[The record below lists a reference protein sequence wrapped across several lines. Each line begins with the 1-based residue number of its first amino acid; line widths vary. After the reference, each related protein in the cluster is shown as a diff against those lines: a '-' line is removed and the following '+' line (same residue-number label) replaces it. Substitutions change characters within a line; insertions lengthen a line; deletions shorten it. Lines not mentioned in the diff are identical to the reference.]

1 MSVGFTY
8 PLTSD
13 ELARTTPA
21 SSYAIRV
28 EIGGVAETVPFPAS
42 GTLTAGRFFWTQ
54 GDRLVDADGG
64 VGGVGCLLGMLE
76 TALNAHSSTAVVS
89 ITRGADGRW
98 TIACTTNFRVLWGNV
113 ATTIDARAFGFT
125 QADPGA
131 AAASFLAPALP
142 RGLWAPPGVWP
153 RFDSRPIAARRAGTA
168 VSLSGRVRTATWAAG
183 RARRRLRFAMVLNAF
198 ALDEY
203 AGAGAPFGTLERVW
217 DALSRGRPVRYLED
231 VSVPN
236 AYRLWASETALER
249 REEWLQRDD
258 TAPQSRHQTSDLQL
272 VEVLP

>member
-1 MSVGFTY
+1 MSVGFSY

-21 SSYAIRV
+21 ASYAIRL

-42 GTLTAGRFFWTQ
+42 GTLTAGRYFWSQ
-54 GDRLVDADGG
+54 GDRLLDADGG

-98 TIACTTNFRVLWGNV
+98 TIACTTNFRVLWANA

-125 QADPGA
+125 QVDPGA

-142 RGLWAPPGVWP
+142 RGLWAPAGVWP
-153 RFDSRPIAARRAGTA
+153 RFDSRSIAARRAGTA
-168 VSLSGRVRTATWAAG
+168 VSLSGRVRTATWASG
-183 RARRRLRFAMVLNAF
+183 RARRRLRFARVLNAF
-198 ALDEY
+198 ALTEY
-203 AGAGAPFGTLERVW
+203 AGAGAPFGTLEHVW
-217 DALSRGRPVRYLED
+217 DALSRGRPVRYMED

-236 AYRLWASETALER
+236 AYTLWASETPLER
-249 REEWLQRDD
+249 REDWIRRDEL
-258 TAPQSRHQTSDLQL
+258 APQVRCETGDLEL
-272 VEVLP
+272 VQVTA